1 MSPLVFEVVGA
12 AVAFALVLGTVL
24 FFAVRDPDVRTH
36 ASG

>member
-12 AVAFALVLGTVL
+12 AVAFALVLGSVL
-24 FFAVRDPDVRTH
+24 FFAVREPEGRTH